1 MVLQLCYCVFFWIA
15 EFSIGPF
22 KEIYQVNVIRFLY
35 LSYWIFLLDHL
46 PSETFNS
53 QDKFMDIENSDGDD
67 DDDLELSDD
76 EDDFVENR
84 RQPKRLKIVATKT
97 SKGRKLP
104 MPAQRKRGVSHSDEE
119 YSSGKDS
126 DVPSDSDFK
135 HRSKKPDRLHQKPV
149 GCSDVAPINSH
160 NELRT
165 SGRRRTV
172 KKISYAESEESDDS
186 EEKSTKQQK
195 VSSIQTISE
204 IAILSLRN
212 HNG

>member
-1 MVLQLCYCVFFWIA
+1 
-15 EFSIGPF
+15 
-22 KEIYQVNVIRFLY
+22 
-35 LSYWIFLLDHL
+35 LLDYL
-46 PSETFNS
+46 PSETLNS
-53 QDKFMDIENSDGDD
+53 QDKFMDSENSDGDD

-76 EDDFVENR
+76 DDDFVENR

-126 DVPSDSDFK
+126 DLPSDADFK
-135 HRSKKPDRLHQKPV
+135 HRSKRPDRLHQKSV
-149 GCSDVAPINSH
+149 GRSDVAPINSH

-165 SGRRRTV
+165 SGRRTV
-172 KKISYAESEESDDS
+172 KKISYVESEESDDS

-195 VSSIQTISE
+195 VRSKLLVKVAIS
-204 IAILSLRN
+204 SLRI
-212 HNG
+212 HNR

>member
-1 MVLQLCYCVFFWIA
+1 
-15 EFSIGPF
+15 
-22 KEIYQVNVIRFLY
+22 
-35 LSYWIFLLDHL
+35 LLDYL
-46 PSETFNS
+46 TSGTLNS
-53 QDKFMDIENSDGDD
+53 QDKFMDSENSDGDD

-97 SKGRKLP
+97 SKGGQLP
-104 MPAQRKRGVSHSDEE
+104 MPVQPKRGVSHSDEE
-119 YSSGKDS
+119 YFSGKDS

-135 HRSKKPDRLHQKPV
+135 HIPKKPDRLHQKPV
-149 GCSDVAPINSH
+149 GRSDVAPISSH

-186 EEKSTKQQK
+186 EEKSNKRQK
-195 VSSIQTISE
+195 VRSIQTIIE